1 MLKLG
6 FLSNRFVLVTSKLK
20 FPQVKKSLF
29 IAWMKKLIA
38 FPWYIVF
45 LPVFFILHAYNN
57 YFGLIPVPFV
67 AKYLHYYLLLA
78 IMLFFFGWW
87 LFKDRIKSGVFT
99 ISFLIIFFFF
109 GSAYDF
115 MQRIHL
121 PSILTSYKFLLVL
134 ILVFMILLAI
144 LLKRKAPPV
153 KAHQFFFLLFL
164 ILMVME
170 ICTCLYYVLS
180 GRKND
185 PAIKNPPLAL
195 QLKPGLAQPDIFF
208 IVFDEYTSSKALK
221 KYFGFDN
228 SALDSSLENDGFYIS
243 HDSKSNYNSTVMSM
257 ASTLNMQYF
266 NRPLENTD
274 NDARSLLEG
283 SLSIGRSYVPKLLEQ
298 QGYEIINYG
307 LFDIGSHKAKGSRP
321 FLEYEARALSLET
334 LWGRIQRDILWNLV
348 VRMPGYSEKK
358 SGDKEYIERNQ
369 SNFSQF
375 LTALNIPS
383 SKPRLVLSHLLL
395 PRRPAYVD
403 RNGNPRITSME
414 DFRDENHDSLYLE
427 QVLYA
432 NKLIDS
438 IGKAAIKGRQ
448 RPLVL
453 IIEGDHG
460 NRYAAWGI
468 TIREKHFMNLNAYY
482 FSDRDYSML
491 YDSISPVN
499 SFRVVLNKYF
509 NAGLPLLKDSTILL
523 R

>member
-1 MLKLG
+1 
-6 FLSNRFVLVTSKLK
+6 
-20 FPQVKKSLF
+20 
-29 IAWMKKLIA
+29 MKKLIA
-38 FPWYIVF
+38 FPWYILF
-45 LPVFFILHAYNN
+45 LPIFFILHAYNN
-57 YFGLIPVPFV
+57 YFGLIPLPFV
-67 AKYLHYYLLLA
+67 AKYLFYYLVLA
-78 IMLFFFGWW
+78 VAMYFTGWW
-87 LFKDRIKSGVFT
+87 ILKNRIRSGVFT

-115 MQRIHL
+115 MQRYQF
-121 PSILTSYKFLLVL
+121 PSILVSYKFLLGL
-134 ILVFMILLAI
+134 IVVFMILLVVI
-144 LLKRKAPPV
+144 LKRKTPPL
-153 KAHQFFFLLFL
+153 KAHQFFLLLFSV
-164 ILMVME
+164 LMVME
-170 ICTCLYYVLS
+170 LCTSLYYIFS
-180 GRKND
+180 GKKND
-185 PAIKNPPLAL
+185 PAIKNAPLTL

-208 IVFDEYTSSKALK
+208 IVFDEYASSKALR
-221 KYFGFDN
+221 KYFHFDN
-228 SALDSSLENDGFYIS
+228 SALDSTLENDGFYIS
-243 HDSKSNYNSTVMSM
+243 HDSKSNYNSTVMSI

-283 SLSIGRSYVPKLLEQ
+283 SLSISRSYVPELLER
-298 QGYEIINYG
+298 QGYRVINYG
-307 LFDIGSHKAKGSRP
+307 LFDVGSHKASGPRP
-321 FLEYEARALSLET
+321 FLDYEARALSLET
-334 LWGRIQRDILWNLV
+334 LWGRIQRDILWNLI

-358 SGDKEYIERNQ
+358 LGDKEYIARNQ
-369 SNFSQF
+369 SNFRKF
-375 LTALNIPS
+375 LEEMNMQST
-383 SKPRLVLSHLLL
+383 KPRFVLSHLLL

-403 RNGNPRITSME
+403 RNGKPRITSME

-432 NKLIDS
+432 NKLIS
-438 IGKAAIKGRQ
+438 AIGEAAIKGRQ

-468 TIREKHFMNLNAYY
+468 NIREKHFMNLNTYY

-509 NAGLPLLKDSTILL
+509 DAGLPLLKDSTILL

>member
-1 MLKLG
+1 
-6 FLSNRFVLVTSKLK
+6 
-20 FPQVKKSLF
+20 
-29 IAWMKKLIA
+29 MKKLVA

-67 AKYLHYYLLLA
+67 ARYLIYYLLLA
-78 IMLFFFGWW
+78 ALLFFIGYW
-87 LFKDRIKSGVFT
+87 LFKNRVKSGVFT
-99 ISFLIIFFFF
+99 ITFQIIFFFF

-115 MQRIHL
+115 IQRFHL
-121 PSILTSYKFLLVL
+121 PSALVSYKFLLALIAVFMVL
-134 ILVFMILLAI
+134 IAI
-144 LLKRKAPPV
+144 IIKRKTPPL
-153 KAHQFFFLLFL
+153 KAHQFFFLLFSV
-164 ILMVME
+164 LMVME
-170 ICTCLYYVLS
+170 LCISLYYIITD
-180 GRKND
+180 RKND
-185 PAIKNPPLAL
+185 PSINNAPLTL
-195 QLKPGLAQPDIFF
+195 QLKPGNSQPDIFF
-208 IVFDEYTSSKALK
+208 IVFDEYTSSRALK
-221 KYFGFDN
+221 KYFRFDN

-243 HDSKSNYNSTVMSM
+243 RDSKSNYNSTVMSM

-266 NRPLENTD
+266 NKPMENTD

-283 SLSIGRSYVPKLLEQ
+283 SLSIRRSFVPKILEQ
-298 QGYEIINYG
+298 QGYQIINYG
-307 LFDIGSHKAKGSRP
+307 LFDVGSHKAVGPRP
-321 FLEYEARALSLET
+321 FLDYEARALSLET
-334 LWGRIQRDILWNLV
+334 LWGRIQRDILWNLI

-358 SGDKEYIERNQ
+358 LGDKEYIERNR
-369 SNFSQF
+369 SNYRQF
-375 LTALNIPS
+375 LAELNRPS
-383 SKPRLVLSHLLL
+383 PRPRLVLSHLLL

-403 RNGNPRITSME
+403 RNGNPRLTSME

-438 IGKAAIKGRQ
+438 IGKAAIKDRQ

-460 NRYAAWGI
+460 NRYATWGI
-468 TIREKHFMNLNAYY
+468 NIREKHFMNLNTYY

-509 NAGLPLLKDSTILL
+509 NAGLPILKDSTIML

>member
-1 MLKLG
+1 
-6 FLSNRFVLVTSKLK
+6 
-20 FPQVKKSLF
+20 
-29 IAWMKKLIA
+29 MKKLVA

-57 YFGLIPVPFV
+57 YFGLIPIPFV
-67 AKYLHYYLLLA
+67 AKYLLYYLLLA
-78 IMLFFFGWW
+78 IVLYFIGWG
-87 LFKDRIKSGVFT
+87 LLKNRIKSGIFT
-99 ISFLIIFFFF
+99 ISFLVIFFFF

-121 PSILTSYKFLLVL
+121 PSLLVSYKFLVSLIVLFMVLLVI
-134 ILVFMILLAI
+134 ILR
-144 LLKRKAPPV
+144 KKAPPM
-153 KAHQFFFLLFL
+153 KAHQFFLLLFSV
-164 ILMVME
+164 LMIME
-170 ICTCLYYVLS
+170 ICTSLYYVFS
-180 GRKND
+180 GKKND
-185 PAIKNPPLAL
+185 PAITNPLLTL
-195 QLKPGLAQPDIFF
+195 QLKPASTQPDIFF

-221 KYFGFDN
+221 KYFRFDN
-228 SALDSSLENDGFYIS
+228 SALDSSLEKDGFYIS
-243 HDSKSNYNSTVMSM
+243 RDSKSNYNSTVMSM

-266 NRPLENTD
+266 NRPMENTD

-283 SLSIGRSYVPKLLEQ
+283 SLSIERSYVPKILEK
-298 QGYEIINYG
+298 QGYQVINYG
-307 LFDIGSHKAKGSRP
+307 LFDVGSHKANGPRP
-321 FLEYEARALSLET
+321 FLDYEARALSLET

-348 VRMPGYSEKK
+348 VRLPGYSEKK
-358 SGDKEYIERNQ
+358 EGDKEYIERNQ
-369 SNFSQF
+369 SNFRQF
-375 LTALNIPS
+375 VTELNKPS
-383 SKPRLVLSHLLL
+383 PKPRLVFSHLLL

-438 IGKAAIKGRQ
+438 IGKAAIKERQ

-468 TIREKHFMNLNAYY
+468 TIREKHFMNLNTYY
-482 FSDRDYSML
+482 FSDRDYSLL